1 MVSQC
6 PERLQHN
13 EVCQREKYS
22 CTFSDGLDMVELFI
36 RDKTRVHNDKN
47 TTKTDLLKLGE
58 MQVDAKQET
67 NHQDQLLLD
76 TSHVLLI
83 HGVLESRPGRLRRM
97 ACAMLKRPLR
107 ITLPI
112 KLARYEM
119 SPKV

>member
-107 ITLPI
+107 ITLPTF
-112 KLARYEM
+112 
-119 SPKV
+119 ST